1 METSGMC
8 PWLCQE
14 DFWRHLTPDSQRAVA
29 TAAALRDALATIR
42 DADWS
47 PVVTLVF
54 KAFEIE
60 VLVRVLR
67 PFRTHLQTTLSA
79 GALDSL
85 CSDLDRKEWSR
96 PFGRF
101 LSGGRP
107 PALGE
112 TMQVFARLGDIATD
126 TPSSALAA
134 LKRWLRVRMPR
145 AHRLW
150 GPSHV
155 AGKMHSAVIGLRNRY
170 VHERVVCA
178 DEIDRA
184 LERLWGQPNR
194 AGVLTQAL
202 RVISHGMPHPNAAA
216 QPCNVC
222 GAAKWHYP
230 LRDPEYYCEGCPM
243 LVESPASTRCHETN

>member
-1 METSGMC
+1 MGGCGFDAHRPYSFDTAVLRPAKSFGAEMETSGMC

-14 DFWRHLTPDSQRAVA
+14 DFWRHLTPDSRRAVA

-67 PFRTHLQTTLSA
+67 PFRTHLQTNLSA
-79 GALDSL
+79 AALDCL

-96 PFGRF
+96 PFDRF

-134 LKRWLRVRMPR
+134 LKRWLRDPGVPR
-145 AHRLW
+145 RHRLAS
-150 GPSHV
+150 G
-155 AGKMHSAVIGLRNRY
+155 
-170 VHERVVCA
+170 
-178 DEIDRA
+178 DRA
-184 LERLWGQPNR
+184 MSRRQD
-194 AGVLTQAL
+194 AL
-202 RVISHGMPHPNAAA
+202 RS
-216 QPCNVC
+216 
-222 GAAKWHYP
+222 
-230 LRDPEYYCEGCPM
+230 
-243 LVESPASTRCHETN
+243 